1 MRRENIYKGSQRS
14 IADEIFLVF
23 SSCSIV
29 KLFGNLAELRNQ
41 TIGHGKMAQLVK
53 NKAYI

>member
-53 NKAYI
+53 R